1 MSKNKVL
8 GIVGSPK
15 RGANTDTLVEQV
27 LKGAEEAGAV
37 TEKLSIAEMDIKPCT
52 ACNACQNTGK
62 CVIED
67 DFA

>member
-37 TEKLSIAEMDIKPCT
+37 TGDR
-52 ACNACQNTGK
+52 
-62 CVIED
+62 
-67 DFA
+67 